1 MIVAAAPLRWKLQS
15 KSMDKKTL
23 ARKPSIT
30 VVFPTFDEE
39 ANVVASVEGV
49 RRALRD
55 RHGDVEVVIV
65 DGGSTGRTPA
75 LADGPAAAYADVK
88 TVHHD
93 RNYKL
98 GRTPRP
104 GFAATKDLV
113 LYTDADM
120 PIDFRDIH
128 RGVELLLRDG
138 ADVVAGY
145 RLERGDSWWR
155 GIYSAVYN
163 RPVNAVFGL
172 GVKDVNSP
180 YKLFTK
186 GAFLKLAPTSE
197 GSFIDAEILARAKI
211 AAMRVAQIGVHYFP
225 RRAGRSTLAS
235 PGVILKILAEMGR
248 FWWRVW
254 RPGGGRR
261 GERRR

>member
-1 MIVAAAPLRWKLQS
+1 
-15 KSMDKKTL
+15 MDEKDRT
-23 ARKPSIT
+23 RKPSIS
-30 VVFPTFDEE
+30 VVFPTFNEE

-65 DGGSTGRTPA
+65 DDGSTDRTPA
-75 LADGPAAAYADVK
+75 LADGLAAAYADVK
-88 TVHHD
+88 AVHHD

-98 GRTPRP
+98 GRTLRT
-104 GFAATKDLV
+104 GFDAATKDLV
-113 LYTDADM
+113 FYTDADL

-155 GIYSAVYN
+155 GIYSVIYN
-163 RPVNAVFGL
+163 RLVNAVFGL
-172 GVKDVNSP
+172 GVKDVNFS

-186 GAFLKLAPTSE
+186 EAFEKLTLTSE
-197 GSFIDAEILARAKI
+197 GSFIDAEILARAKM
-211 AAMRVAQIGVHYFP
+211 AGMRVAQIGVHYFP

-235 PGVILKILAEMGR
+235 PGVIRKILAEMGR
-248 FWWRVW
+248 FWWAVW

-261 GERRR
+261 AESRR